1 MRTLTPI
8 ETAWKLRLQEVPV
21 RDIAEGLG
29 VDRATVYRWLAGIR
43 RAGCCRNYLKKYE
56 AAKKRRRIS
65 RLHPNC
71 ERLLVEKR
79 KIHAWCGQKL
89 RWWLKKT
96 HNISVSVA
104 QIYRILA
111 KYFVLRSKWKKW
123 VRRPKVPVPTK
134 PRELVEGDKIDLGFL
149 WVHSF
154 VDCFTREV
162 VSVVVDSE
170 DSRASL
176 AAGKLARQYFGP
188 VVWLQTDNGSEYK
201 LHFDRK
207 LKGWWEKRRR
217 ITPGVKE
224 ENGFVESFNRTLRKE
239 CVGWGHYRKD
249 QLQEVQDRVNAFL
262 DHYHE
267 ERPHLGLNLMTP
279 NEFTQSH
286 LT

>member
-1 MRTLTPI
+1 MRTVTPI
-8 ETAWKLRLQEVPV
+8 EVAWKLHLQGT
-21 RDIAEGLG
+21 DAESISNAVG
-29 VDRATVYRWLAGIR
+29 VHRATVFRWLAGIR
-43 RAGCCRNYLKKYE
+43 RAGCCRTYVRKYE
-56 AAKKRRRIS
+56 AAKKRRRTS
-65 RLHPNC
+65 RLHSDC

-79 KIHAWCGQKL
+79 KLHGWCGQKL
-89 RWWLKKT
+89 CFWLKKV
-96 HNISVSVA
+96 HGISLSVA
-104 QIYRILA
+104 QAYRILA
-111 KYFVLRSKWKKW
+111 RHFVLRSKWKKW
-123 VRRPKVPVPTK
+123 TRRPKVPVPAK

-154 VDCFTREV
+154 VDCYTREV
-162 VSVVVDSE
+162 VSVVVDAE
-170 DSRASL
+170 DSLGSL
-176 AAGKLARQYFGP
+176 AAGKVARQKFGP

-267 ERPHLGLNLMTP
+267 ERPQLGLNLMTP
-279 NEFTQSH
+279 NEFVQSH